1 MPFRKR
7 IANLVLGGTMV
18 GLLTTMHVPS
28 LTAGGTREAAPETS
42 LFEHLAGRWVL
53 RGTIDG
59 KPTMHDV
66 EATFVLNRGYIQLH
80 ETSREK
86 DATGAP
92 AYEAFVT
99 IGVDKQTGEYTCLW
113 LDNTNSV
120 GLSAADIARGL
131 PTANSIPFLFKVGRG
146 AFHTT
151 FVYTPATDTWQWL
164 MDDESS
170 GKLEP
175 FARVTL
181 TKR

>member
-1 MPFRKR
+1 MPDRMR
-7 IANLVLGGTMV
+7 IANLVLGGAMV
-18 GLLTTMHVPS
+18 GLLATIHAASP
-28 LTAGGTREAAPETS
+28 TAGGAHGAAAETS

-53 RGTIDG
+53 HGTIDG
-59 KPTMHDV
+59 KATTHDV
-66 EATFVLNRGYIQLH
+66 DATFVLNRGYIQLH

-99 IGVDKQTGEYTCLW
+99 IGIDKQTGEYTCLW

-120 GLSAADIARGL
+120 GLSAAGIARGL
-131 PTANSIPFLFKVGRG
+131 PTATSIPFLFKVGRG

-151 FVYTPATDTWQWL
+151 FVYAPANDTWQWL

-170 GKLEP
+170 GRREP